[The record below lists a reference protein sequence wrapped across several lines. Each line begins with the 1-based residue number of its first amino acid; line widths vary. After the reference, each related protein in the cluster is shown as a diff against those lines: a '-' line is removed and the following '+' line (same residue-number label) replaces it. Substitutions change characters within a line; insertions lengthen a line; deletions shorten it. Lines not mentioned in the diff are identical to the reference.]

1 MAKTHLMYADLQMT
15 AGVLLSGREEMITTL
30 TALQAKVDSLVA
42 KGFDTDEA
50 SKAFLTGYKNLS
62 DGVTQAVGG
71 LEGMAEFLNSTAT
84 TYSEVDS
91 DIAAN
96 IRG

>member
-1 MAKTHLMYADLQMT
+1 MYADLQMT